1 MVHGHDNILTM
12 GEPSRTAVYVAMLRA
27 AHRLLDEPIV
37 FDDPLALIVLEPV
50 ARAELLDNPFQHNDP
65 ISRGERATL
74 IVRNRFAEDE
84 LARAYAEGVRQY
96 VVLGAGL
103 DTFAHRNPFED
114 LRVFEVD
121 HPSTQRW
128 KLRRL
133 EEEGIS
139 SPASLTSVPV
149 DFEKDDLAASLATS
163 GFREDL
169 PSFFSWLGVTMYL
182 AEPTVMASLAYVAG
196 LAGGATVIFD
206 YRSNSALLN
215 AVQRAFAEVLAQR
228 VANLGEP
235 WVSCFDPM
243 ALRDQLITLGFGQVE
258 MFDPDELNR
267 RYLYYRKDGLR
278 CGGRIMR
285 AQV

>member
-1 MVHGHDNILTM
+1 MVDGHDNILSM
-12 GEPSRTAVYVAMLRA
+12 GEPSRTAVYVATLRA

-37 FDDPLALIVLEPV
+37 FDDPLALLMLEPA
-50 ARAELLDNPFQHNDP
+50 ARAKLLDNPFQHNDP

-74 IVRNRFAEDE
+74 IVRSRFAEDE

-103 DTFAHRNPFED
+103 DTFAHRNPFAD

-128 KLRRL
+128 KRQRL

-139 SPASLTSVPV
+139 PPTNLTSVPV
-149 DFEKDDLAASLATS
+149 DFEKDDLAASLTAS
-163 GFREDL
+163 GFREDR

-182 AEPTVMASLAYVAG
+182 AETTVMATLAYVVG
-196 LAGGATVIFD
+196 LDGGAAIVFD
-206 YRSNSALLN
+206 YRAAPALLN
-215 AVQRAFAEVLAQR
+215 PVQRAFAEVLAQR

-235 WVSCFDPM
+235 WISCFDPT
-243 ALRDQLITLGFGQVE
+243 ALRDQLHAIGFREAE
-258 MFDPDELNR
+258 MFDSDELNR

-285 AQV
+285 AHV